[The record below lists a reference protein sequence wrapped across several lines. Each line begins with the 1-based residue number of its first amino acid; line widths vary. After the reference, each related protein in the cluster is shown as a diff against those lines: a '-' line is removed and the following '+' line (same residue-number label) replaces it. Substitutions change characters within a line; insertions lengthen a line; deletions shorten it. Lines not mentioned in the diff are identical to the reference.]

1 MDSANL
7 AMQSI
12 KLMHHAKTQLLARLL
27 NKVEFMKLFNHLSIH
42 DQLLRQLRIKVKV
55 NHLRAKDIAVESKKR
70 AHRGDRTLDHLI
82 KSQALYH

>member
-1 MDSANL
+1 MLQHNC
-7 AMQSI
+7 
-12 KLMHHAKTQLLARLL
+12 QLVYVT
-27 NKVEFMKLFNHLSIH
+27 KVKVMNLFNKLSID

-55 NHLRAKDIAVESKKR
+55 NHLRAKDIAVEAKKR